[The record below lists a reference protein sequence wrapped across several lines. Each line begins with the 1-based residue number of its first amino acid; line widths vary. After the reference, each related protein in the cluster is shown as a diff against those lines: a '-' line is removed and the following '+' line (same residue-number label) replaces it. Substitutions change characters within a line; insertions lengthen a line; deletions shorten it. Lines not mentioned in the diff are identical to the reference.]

1 MKDGH
6 PRETAC
12 LAIVLHA
19 HLPFVRHPEHEY
31 SLEENWLYECLTE
44 TYIPLLLM
52 LDDLARQRIDFRITI
67 SISPTLAS
75 MLADPLLKSRYMRRL
90 DLMIE
95 LAAKELKRTRSE
107 PLVHP
112 LSKTYN
118 NRLLDVREAFTVRYG
133 QDLISAFGRLQSTGK
148 IEIIASAA
156 THGYLPLLSAD
167 QSAVRA
173 QIRTGIDYYRRLF
186 GIKPRGFWLP
196 ECAFYPGLDKI
207 LFDEGIRYTILETH
221 GITRARPTPANG
233 VYAPVR
239 CPSGLAVFGRDPES
253 SRQVWSSEAGY
264 PGDFDYREF
273 YRDIAYDLPAD
284 YIGPYIHPDGI
295 RTDTGF
301 KYYRVTGSTD
311 HKEVY
316 CPKAAEKKAHMHAA
330 DFISK
335 RIERLGELSVLMDR
349 EPVFVAPFDA
359 ELFGHWW
366 HEGLMWLDFLIR
378 MVVSGQN
385 SLRLITLSEYLDTY
399 PDNQIAAPSMS
410 SWGEMGYNKKWL
422 NKKNDWIYRH
432 IHRAATV
439 MNTLAKKSPGAHGLT
454 RRALNQAGRELLLA
468 QASDWAFMIDMG
480 ATADYASG
488 RIKTHLM
495 RLDKLA
501 RQIEGGAIDKKWLS
515 EIEGQDNIFP
525 KINYNDFI

>member
-1 MKDGH
+1 
-6 PRETAC
+6 
-12 LAIVLHA
+12 
-19 HLPFVRHPEHEY
+19 
-31 SLEENWLYECLTE
+31 
-44 TYIPLLLM
+44 
-52 LDDLARQRIDFRITI
+52 
-67 SISPTLAS
+67 
-75 MLADPLLKSRYMRRL
+75 MRRL
-90 DLMIE
+90 DLMIK
-95 LAAKELKRTRSE
+95 LAEKEIKRTKSE
-107 PLVHP
+107 PRVNALA
-112 LSKTYN
+112 SMYSEQ
-118 NRLLDVREAFTVRYG
+118 LLAVKNAFVTRYG
-133 QDLISAFGRLQSTGK
+133 QDLLGAFARLQSTGG
-148 IEIIASAA
+148 IEIMASAA
-156 THGYLPLLSAD
+156 THGYLPLLSRDEA
-167 QSAVRA
+167 AVRA
-173 QIRTGIDYYRRLF
+173 QIRIGIDYYRRLF

-207 LFDEGIRYTILETH
+207 LVDEGIHYTILETH
-221 GITRARPTPANG
+221 GITRARPTPASG
-233 VYAPVR
+233 VYAPIL

-284 YIGPYIHPDGI
+284 YISPYIHPDGI

-316 CPKAAEKKAHMHAA
+316 CPKAAEKKARLHAA

-335 RIERLGELSVLMDR
+335 RIERLAELSVLMDR
-349 EPVFVAPFDA
+349 EPVFAAPFDA

-366 HEGLMWLDFLIR
+366 YEGVLWLDSLIR
-378 MVVSGQN
+378 TIRTGQDG
-385 SLRLITLSEYLDTY
+385 LRLITLSEYLDKY
-399 PDNQIAAPSMS
+399 PDNQTAIPSMS

-432 IHRAATV
+432 LHRAATK
-439 MNTLAKKSPGAHGLT
+439 MNTLAIKSPLARGLT

-468 QASDWAFMIDMG
+468 QASDWAFMIDSG

-501 RQIEGGAIDKKWLS
+501 RQIEGEAIDKKWLS
-515 EIEGQDNIFP
+515 EIEGLDNIFP
-525 KINYNDFI
+525 KIKYEDFI